1 MKVTGII
8 AEYNPLHKGHQY
20 QINYIKEML
29 NTDYVIVALS
39 GDYVQRGTPALFPK
53 HLRAEMALLCGADL
67 VLEMPVSVSTSSA
80 EAFAMGGVSMLD
92 GLQVVDQL
100 CFGSESGEISALW
113 ELAEILVKEPEEY
126 RKLLKTFLSQGMS
139 FPASRS
145 QALTEYFKNS
155 YNFKGDDFDGVL
167 TPLLNQILQILNSP
181 NNILGVEYCKAL
193 LNLQSTIKPVT
204 LKRQGMGYH
213 DRLTSTPDNSNS
225 PLFASASG
233 IRELLNSALTPEI
246 LVQAA
251 RQVPDEISDLFVT
264 ALKNREFFTEDSLD
278 SLLVYCI
285 LKENVSGFSTYLDV
299 SEDLSERI
307 RNRANEIHGFSQ
319 GASLLKTKELTQT
332 RIQRALLHIILGIRT
347 VPEQVPYAR
356 VLGFRKESSPLLKE
370 IKKRSRIPLLTK
382 LADAPHILDK
392 SALQLLEETT
402 FASNLY
408 EKLICLR
415 SGREF
420 CHEYQK
426 NIVIL

>member
-1 MKVTGII
+1 
-8 AEYNPLHKGHQY
+8 
-20 QINYIKEML
+20 
-29 NTDYVIVALS
+29 
-39 GDYVQRGTPALFPK
+39 
-53 HLRAEMALLCGADL
+53 
-67 VLEMPVSVSTSSA
+67 
-80 EAFAMGGVSMLD
+80 MGGVSMLD

-100 CFGSESGEISALW
+100 CFGSEAGETSALW

-145 QALTEYFKNS
+145 QALTEYFKNP

-167 TPLLNQILQILNSP
+167 APLLNQILQILSSP

-193 LNLQSTIKPVT
+193 LNLRSTIKPVT

-213 DRLTSTPDNSNS
+213 DRFTSTPDNSDS

-246 LVQAA
+246 LVQTA
-251 RQVPDEISDLFVT
+251 RQVPDEISDLFIT
-264 ALKNREFFTEDSLD
+264 ALKNSEFFTEESLD

-299 SEDLSERI
+299 SEDLSDRI

-332 RIQRALLHIILGIRT
+332 RIQRALLHIILGIHT

-392 SALQLLEETT
+392 AALQLLEETT